1 MQHVGKL
8 IKKAIEDSGLKQK
21 DVASRLNISVQ
32 HLHNLFAKENIDTK
46 YLFDLSIILGKT
58 IDIYLNDSIDFA
70 SVHERRL
77 AKLRQ
82 IELQLKTGSDEEI
95 IQQFNLKDEEIK
107 KLKRK
112 LHVIVSMIYQIKGF
126 QDKLLK
132 ELDPGL
138 SNALNRDKAYR
149 VASEQLMKAIDAILN
164 IDRDETKMDEYREFI
179 YELAIEQGILPLI
192 TDNMESKKED
202 L

>member
-46 YLFDLSIILGKT
+46 YLFDLSIILGRT

-70 SVHERRL
+70 SVHERRI

-82 IELQLKTGSDEEI
+82 IELELKTGSDEEI

-112 LHVIVSMIYQIKGF
+112 LYVIESMIYQVKGF
-126 QDKLLK
+126 QDKLFK
-132 ELDPGL
+132 EIDPNL
-138 SNALNRDKAYR
+138 SNALNSDKTYR
-149 VASEQLMKAIDAILN
+149 LVNEQLMKAIDAILN
-164 IDRDETKMDEYREFI
+164 IDRDDTKLDAYRELI
-179 YELAIEQGILPLI
+179 YKLATEQGIIPI
-192 TDNMESKKED
+192 VPDNIEIPDEH
-202 L
+202 